1 MPSIDQLY
9 TWHIFFSFVITYLHF
24 FEKEEELSKFIR
36 KNGI

>member
-9 TWHIFFSFVITYLHF
+9 TWHIFFVRNNLFTF